1 MSFKSMAYAL
11 SKIAFFTLLLI
22 LQQNTRILDN
32 FYFVV
37 TGLSL
42 KKNYA
47 FISIKAQQVRPI
59 RTATA
64 AALTILLAAA
74 IPGPLNSC
82 HSCYACFLKFSVYKP
97 LCSCKALLSQLPLIN
112 DRQYILY
119 KSLEICDSCY
129 TLR

>member
-1 MSFKSMAYAL
+1 MAYAL

-47 FISIKAQQVRPI
+47 FELQYINSRRTGKAYSDSYISCCDYFTR
-59 RTATA
+59 
-64 AALTILLAAA
+64 
-74 IPGPLNSC
+74 
-82 HSCYACFLKFSVYKP
+82 SCYSWASKQLSLLLNLLFQVFS
-97 LCSCKALLSQLPLIN
+97 L
-112 DRQYILY
+112 
-119 KSLEICDSCY
+119 
-129 TLR
+129 